1 VRGQSEEVSYF
12 AGTPSRFVVAGGHQ
26 QLGGL
31 YIQDLFTPTNHWLIQ
46 VSARLDGWT
55 NYDAERR
62 ERILSTGALTERLFS
77 DQLRG
82 TVDPRVGVSYHPVEN
97 VTLRGSYYHSFR
109 APTLNEFYRSFRVGN
124 VLTMANDQLGP
135 ERIKGF
141 EAGADWRLGSRYS
154 GRLVAF
160 WNELDS
166 PVSNITVSVTPTLI
180 TRLRQNIGEARAQ
193 GLEAEGNLQLNR
205 RWAFRGAYLLSDSR
219 VTEFPVNPSLESKR
233 LPQVPRHRLTA
244 SVVYSNV
251 RILEAFVSTRFV
263 GLQYDDDLNLLPLG
277 NFTVLD
283 FYVSRQLRPSLR
295 FYFSAENLF
304 DRRFAVARTPRGGN
318 WCPAV
323 ASRRNQ
329 GYVLI
334 GIMG

>member
-1 VRGQSEEVSYF
+1 MRGHSEELNYF
-12 AGTPSRFVVAGGHQ
+12 AGVPSRFVVAGGHQ

-31 YIQDLFTPTNHWLIQ
+31 YIQDLFTPASHWMIQ
-46 VSARLDGWT
+46 LSARLDGWT

-62 ERILSTGALTERLFS
+62 EKLLSTGALTEAPFS
-77 DQLRG
+77 NQLRG
-82 TVDPRVGVSYHPVEN
+82 TVDPRVGVSYHPDEN
-97 VTLRGSYYHSFR
+97 VTLRGAYYHSFR

-124 VLTMANDQLGP
+124 VVTLANDQLGP

-141 EAGADWRLGSRYS
+141 EGGADWRLGSRLS
-154 GRLVAF
+154 ARLVAF
-160 WNELDS
+160 WNTLDN

-193 GLEAEGNLQLNR
+193 GLEAEGALQLNR
-205 RWAFRGAYLLSDSR
+205 EWAFRGAYLLSDSK
-219 VTEFPVNPSLESKR
+219 VTEFPVNRSLESKR

-283 FYVSRQLRPSLR
+283 FHVSRQLRPSLR

-304 DRRFAVARTPRGGN
+304 DRRFAVARTP
-318 WCPAV
+318 V
-323 ASRRNQ
+323 ES
-329 GYVLI
+329 I
-334 GIMG
+334 GAPRLLHAGIKLTF